1 MVLGTLAL
9 LCVEAGAA
17 DRVALVIGNASYAQA
32 PTLNHVAEVEAT
44 LGLGRS
50 KLRRIQQGLTSLG
63 FKPGPTDGVFG
74 RRTRTAIAA
83 WQTSLGEAPTGYLD
97 RKSAGTLLAGAGT
110 EDPNAPAGETTLDA
124 GEATRPAKSQ
134 GIVVQGA
141 MDTLAEALST
151 ARSIT
156 YDESRATTLSQVAA
170 VQAKANDR
178 RGAGQS
184 IAEALSIARNMTDDN
199 SLALGSIVEAQVKT
213 GDIAGALGTARSIAK
228 FTDRLWAFVEI
239 AEAKLKAGDRRAA
252 AQAIAE
258 GLRTIGNTSNDVMDR
273 TSAAKVTDE
282 MKALFNN
289 DVAGDD
295 ALANRSTEIAETMTQ
310 INESARILTE
320 GIDKSLSILALG
332 SVAGLQ
338 VQLGDTA
345 GAWRTADEGRR
356 PSVVKAIGIAQA
368 QMGDIAGAMSTAR
381 TIFGNSH
388 DELLWHIA
396 AAQAQANDIAAAMR
410 TTRFIAEGPGR
421 ARALSDIAVAQAKA
435 GDSRGAAVSFAEAMA
450 FADKV
455 ESDYFRGYLFI
466 NIAKNQVEAGHD
478 TDRSIA
484 KALSIVQT
492 VQTLEMRFFRSVLQ
506 VDIAVA
512 RALAGDIAGALSTA
526 REIEG
531 ETLRADA
538 LIGIVEVQLDAVN
551 QP

>member
-1 MVLGTLAL
+1 
-9 LCVEAGAA
+9 
-17 DRVALVIGNASYAQA
+17 
-32 PTLNHVAEVEAT
+32 
-44 LGLGRS
+44 
-50 KLRRIQQGLTSLG
+50 
-63 FKPGPTDGVFG
+63 
-74 RRTRTAIAA
+74 
-83 WQTSLGEAPTGYLD
+83 
-97 RKSAGTLLAGAGT
+97 
-110 EDPNAPAGETTLDA
+110 
-124 GEATRPAKSQ
+124 
-134 GIVVQGA
+134 
-141 MDTLAEALST
+141 
-151 ARSIT
+151 
-156 YDESRATTLSQVAA
+156 
-170 VQAKANDR
+170 
-178 RGAGQS
+178 
-184 IAEALSIARNMTDDN
+184 
-199 SLALGSIVEAQVKT
+199 
-213 GDIAGALGTARSIAK
+213 
-228 FTDRLWAFVEI
+228 
-239 AEAKLKAGDRRAA
+239 
-252 AQAIAE
+252 
-258 GLRTIGNTSNDVMDR
+258 
-273 TSAAKVTDE
+273 

-356 PSVVKAIGIAQA
+356 PSVVVSIGIAQA

-410 TTRFIAEGPGR
+410 TTRFIADGPGR

-450 FADKV
+450 IADKV

-466 NIAKNQVEAGHD
+466 NIANNQVEAGHD

-492 VQTLEMRFFRSVLQ
+492 LKARFFRSMLQ
-506 VDIAVA
+506 YKIAVA

>member
-1 MVLGTLAL
+1 MSLPKLVRGMVLGTLAL

-32 PTLNHVAEVEAT
+32 PTLNHAAEVEAT

-74 RRTRTAIAA
+74 RRTRKAIAA

-151 ARSIT
+151 VRSIT
-156 YDESRATTLSQVAA
+156 YDQSRAVALSQVAA

-199 SLALGSIVEAQVKT
+199 SLALGSIVKAQVKT

-228 FTDRLWAFVEI
+228 FTDRLLAFTEI

-258 GLRTIGNTSNDVMDR
+258 GLSTIGNTS
-273 TSAAKVTDE
+273 
-282 MKALFNN
+282 N

-320 GIDKSLSILALG
+320 GIDKSLSTLALG
-332 SVAGLQ
+332 YVASLQ

-356 PSVVKAIGIAQA
+356 PSVVMAIGMAQA
-368 QMGDIAGAMSTAR
+368 QMGDIVGAMSTAR
-381 TIFGNSH
+381 TIFGRNSH

-396 AAQAQANDIAAAMR
+396 TAQAQANDIAAAMR
-410 TTRFIAEGPGR
+410 TTRFIAEGFGR
-421 ARALSDIAVAQAKA
+421 ARPLSDIAVAQAKA

-450 FADKV
+450 FADKI
-455 ESDYFRGYLFI
+455 ESDFIRGSVFI
-466 NIAKNQVEAGHD
+466 SIAKNQAEAGHD

-492 VQTLEMRFFRSVLQ
+492 LKMRLFRSMLQ
-506 VDIAVA
+506 DDIAVA

-526 REIEG
+526 REIKG
-531 ETLRADA
+531 EKLRAGA
-538 LIGIVEVQLDAVN
+538 LVGIVEVQLDAVN

>member
-1 MVLGTLAL
+1 MSLPKLVRGMVLGTLAL

-32 PTLNHVAEVEAT
+32 PTLNHAAEVEAT

-63 FKPGPTDGVFG
+63 FKPGPADGVFG
-74 RRTRTAIAA
+74 RRTRKAIAA

-156 YDESRATTLSQVAA
+156 YDESRAVALSQVAA

-199 SLALGSIVEAQVKT
+199 SLALGSIVKAQVKT

-228 FTDRLWAFVEI
+228 FTDRLLAFTEI

-258 GLRTIGNTSNDVMDR
+258 GLSTIGNTS
-273 TSAAKVTDE
+273 
-282 MKALFNN
+282 N

-310 INESARILTE
+310 INESARIITE
-320 GIDKSLSILALG
+320 RIDKSLSTLALG
-332 SVAGLQ
+332 DVAGLQ

-345 GAWRTADEGRR
+345 GAWRTARSIADEGRR
-356 PSVVKAIGIAQA
+356 PSVVMAIGIAQA

-381 TIFGNSH
+381 TIFGRNSH

-396 AAQAQANDIAAAMR
+396 TAQAQANDIAAAMR
-410 TTRFIAEGPGR
+410 TTRFIAEGLGR
-421 ARALSDIAVAQAKA
+421 AMPLSDIAVAQAKA

-450 FADKV
+450 FADKIERDWV
-455 ESDYFRGYLFI
+455 RGSMFI
-466 NIAKNQVEAGHD
+466 NIAKKQAEAGHD

-492 VQTLEMRFFRSVLQ
+492 LKIKMHPFYSMLQ
-506 VDIAVA
+506 EDIAVA

-526 REIEG
+526 REIKG
-531 ETLRADA
+531 ERLRAGA
-538 LIGIVEVQLDAVN
+538 LVGIAEVQLDAVN